1 MWKVF
6 KVNKKYSSKTTV
18 SYSSTLVNT
27 YLTHFKP
34 MYPFYTPKKR
44 QKTFGFLTSSGG
56 IEREHWPQLSEW
68 QLVNILLHCFSY
80 RFQQAITYIWDKA
93 FKSGLSK
100 FFKGSLPQNFTSSL
114 LNTLS
119 HIFFSYKITI
129 RNTIK
134 SNFPATHPKRRTEIH
149 GSNMAASFPSN

>member
-1 MWKVF
+1 ML

-56 IEREHWPQLSEW
+56 IEREHWPQL
-68 QLVNILLHCFSY
+68 C
-80 RFQQAITYIWDKA
+80 
-93 FKSGLSK
+93 
-100 FFKGSLPQNFTSSL
+100 
-114 LNTLS
+114 
-119 HIFFSYKITI
+119 
-129 RNTIK
+129 
-134 SNFPATHPKRRTEIH
+134 
-149 GSNMAASFPSN
+149 